1 MLMGGAPTTL
11 CRIGGRPAVVTTL
24 TGVPVDHRKVVRAQE
39 IAVRCRVPIL
49 YHLPDGMP
57 ASTPVRILETAAI
70 LKRVL
75 EVPQMVLTRD
85 GSNDEAGVLG
95 ALADD
100 VAGSGPDGL
109 CAARAKIS
117 RPVSRAP
124 CPVLPVL
131 EPKLLYGILP
141 NDHRM
146 PYDMRRLLSAL
157 LDGDGMQEF
166 QPHVAEEMI
175 CATARIGGHDVGV
188 MANARGMFRERKT
201 GQPRIGGI
209 IYAETA
215 EKCAYF
221 IETMNQL
228 GIPIL
233 FVQDVSG
240 FMLGVDAERSG
251 IIRSGA
257 KFVEAMA
264 VARVPKLV
272 LTINH
277 ASGAGYYA
285 MAAQGFEPDFLLTWP
300 TGRMGAMEGES
311 AVNALFA
318 PQLEELRRAGK
329 KPDQA
334 LERRIASVRADY
346 ERWLDARTAAASGY
360 VDAIVLPEDTRA
372 ALILALDAVRENRG
386 SHLLPCR
393 RPLEF
398 AI

>member
-1 MLMGGAPTTL
+1 M
-11 CRIGGRPAVVTTL
+11 VTTL
-24 TGVPVDHRKVVRAQE
+24 TGAPVDHRKVVRAQE
-39 IAVRCRVPIL
+39 IAVGCRIPIL
-49 YHLPDGMP
+49 YHLPEGMP
-57 ASTPVRILETAAI
+57 ANTPVRILETAAI

-75 EVPQMVLTRD
+75 EVPQFVLTRE
-85 GSNDEAGVLG
+85 GSIAEAGVLG
-95 ALADD
+95 GLASE
-100 VAGSGPDGL
+100 VIGTGPEGS
-109 CAARAKIS
+109 CEVRTRVS
-117 RPVSRAP
+117 RLAPRTPSVLRAP
-124 CPVLPVL
+124 CSVLPL
-131 EPKLLYGILP
+131 MEPKLLYGILP

-146 PYDMRRLLSAL
+146 PYDMRRLLSAF

-264 VARVPKLV
+264 VVRVPKLV

-329 KPDQA
+329 KPDAA
-334 LERRIASVRADY
+334 LEKRIASVRADY

>member
-1 MLMGGAPTTL
+1 VAL
-11 CRIGGRPAVVTTL
+11 TTL
-24 TGVPVDHRKVVRAQE
+24 TALPVDHRKVVRAQE
-39 IAVRCRVPIL
+39 IAVRCRIPIL
-49 YHLPDGMP
+49 YYLPDGMP
-57 ASTPVRILETAAI
+57 ANTPVRILETAAI
-70 LKRVL
+70 LRRVL
-75 EVPQMVLTRD
+75 EVPQIVITP
-85 GSNDEAGVLG
+85 NVENAGVLG
-95 ALADD
+95 ALGRE
-100 VAGSGPDGL
+100 VVN
-109 CAARAKIS
+109 S
-117 RPVSRAP
+117 RPEGVCEARTRVSRLASRAP
-124 CPVLPVL
+124 SVLCAPCAVLPLL

-146 PYDMRRLLSAL
+146 PYNMHRLLSAL
-157 LDGDGMQEF
+157 LDGDGIQEF

-215 EKCAYF
+215 EKSSYF

-318 PQLEELRRAGK
+318 PQLEELRRAGN
-329 KPDQA
+329 KPGLE